1 MKKFIE
7 IPIDLYEFLENR
19 AARYNCSV
27 ETMTE
32 AIIAARRVQCL
43 GRSSEEIACEFER
56 RLNLSDE
63 EYTEQVAHV
72 RVIVHKKLR
81 DMKNRKVISNE

>member
-1 MKKFIE
+1 MKKSIE
-7 IPIDLYEFLENR
+7 IPIDLYDFLENR

-43 GRSSEEIACEFER
+43 GGASEEIACEFER

-63 EYTEQVAHV
+63 EYIEQVAHV
-72 RVIVHKKLR
+72 RAMVHKKLR
-81 DMKNRKVISNE
+81 EMNNQKAKSNE